1 MVTPHSPSEQDYD
14 QADTS
19 APQRKCVV
27 TGQTADKAVLIRF
40 VASPDGQLVADL
52 NEKLGG
58 RGPGSELIGIVFRKP
73 CLETNS
79 AAI

>member
-58 RGPGSELIGIVFRKP
+58 RG
-73 CLETNS
+73 
-79 AAI
+79 A

>member
-40 VASPDGQLVADL
+40 VASPDGQLVADT
-52 NEKLGG
+52 E
-58 RGPGSELIGIVFRKP
+58 
-73 CLETNS
+73 
-79 AAI
+79 